1 MNCLAPNQQI
11 TSSVIGN
18 SIICSDIS
26 KLLYVISQAVRQVKF
41 ETILKYHEW
50 YLCQISRANHA
61 IICLYYYPQKV
72 CNFPMQVFQIKL
84 KCHCSKPI
92 KLQKFLMQQYQ
103 KINKQEIIINFAQ
116 NGLSCLGNIFLW
128 PLHCGCLAEALKI
141 LEMHPSIITQCLIII
156 LYLSQGCHL
165 GLEGRD
171 FPQIVNPQLLLQ
183 QTK

>member
-1 MNCLAPNQQI
+1 MTMNCLARNQQI

-26 KLLYVISQAVRQVKF
+26 KLLYVISQAVRGVKF
-41 ETILKYHEW
+41 EKILKYHV
-50 YLCQISRANHA
+50 HA
-61 IICLYYYPQKV
+61 MICLYNYPQKV

-92 KLQKFLMQQYQ
+92 KLQKFLMQQYK

-116 NGLSCLGNIFLW
+116 NGLSCLDNIFLW
-128 PLHCGCLAEALKI
+128 PLHCGCLAETLKI
-141 LEMHPSIITQCLIII
+141 LEIHPSIITQCLIII

-171 FPQIVNPQLLLQ
+171 FPQIVYPQLLLQ
-183 QTK
+183 KAK